1 MAMIR
6 IPKDF
11 KELLKLLNS
20 NGVKYLVVGGYA
32 VGYYGY
38 PRPTGDLDIWIL
50 ISQEN
55 ASKVTS
61 SLMEFGF
68 SSTDLSEK
76 LFLKEKSLVRLGLPP
91 VRVEILTT
99 ATGVSFDDCYKRKT
113 TDTVDG
119 VQIDFISLQDL
130 KKNKEAIGSHK
141 DLNDLENLP

>member
-11 KELLKLLNS
+11 KELLRLLNS
-20 NGVKYLVVGGYA
+20 SGVKYLVVGGYA

-50 ISQEN
+50 ISPEN

-61 SLMEFGF
+61 SLVEFGF

-76 LFLKEKSLVRLGLPP
+76 FFLKEGNLVRLGLPP

-99 ATGVSFDDCYKRKT
+99 VTGVSFDDCYKRKT

-119 VQIDFISLQDL
+119 VQVDFISLQDL
-130 KKNKEAIGSHK
+130 KKNKKAIGTHK